1 MVVMRAHSQAAASD
15 QTMLQVQ
22 DASRLVFVSVKNAK
36 PRR

>member
-1 MVVMRAHSQAAASD
+1 MVMRAHSQFAASN
-15 QTMLQVQ
+15 QTVLQVQ